1 MRRAL
6 CLTATISIL
15 ASSCVSGR
23 QLMADAEVISTDVDR
38 ARRNGALQC
47 APVDLAQAEAH
58 LEFGQGELGQG
69 NSGRAS
75 EHIRIAGE
83 AAKRALDA
91 SRTCASKQV
100 VVSDGSPVVVK
111 VAPSDRDGDGI
122 LDDQDQCPN
131 EPEDFDGFQDE
142 DGCPDLDNDGD
153 GILDGADRCPL
164 AYGPLE
170 NAGCPEVQAADSDG
184 DGIPDDQDK
193 CPYQPEDMD
202 GFEDE
207 DGCSD
212 IDNDG
217 DGLLDSADRCP
228 NEAGPPTL
236 YGCPNLDKDGD
247 GIPDAADKSPNEPE
261 DMGGFEDED
270 GCPDIDNDKDGFP
283 DTLDKCPNEPG
294 IPELSG
300 CPDKDSD
307 GDGIVDRFDACP
319 DVPGI
324 ESEKGCAKTYKTIV
338 VKKDK
343 IEIKQQINFGSGSAK
358 IIGKSSNDVLD
369 DVANAMKD
377 NPQIRKLRI
386 EGHTDSQGSDT
397 SNLKLSQRR
406 ADAVM
411 LALIKRKVDPA
422 RMIAIGYGEEQ
433 PIADNATA
441 AGRATNRRTEFTI
454 IE

>member
-1 MRRAL
+1 MRKVLLVASL
-6 CLTATISIL
+6 SLL
-15 ASSCVSGR
+15 ASGCVSGR
-23 QLMADAEVISTDVDR
+23 QLMADAEVISTDVER

-69 NSGRAS
+69 NSGRAAD
-75 EHIRIAGE
+75 HIQIAAE

-91 SRTCASKQV
+91 SRNCASKQV
-100 VVSDGSPVVVK
+100 VVNDGSPVVVK
-111 VAPSDRDGDGI
+111 VAPSDQDGDGV
-122 LDDQDQCPN
+122 LDEQDQCPG
-131 EPEDFDGFQDE
+131 EPEDMDGFQDD

-153 GILDGADRCPL
+153 GILDSSDRCPL
-164 AYGPLE
+164 AYGSLE
-170 NAGCPEVQAADSDG
+170 DGGCPKVEATDGDG

-207 DGCSD
+207 DGCPD
-212 IDNDG
+212 IDNDK
-217 DGLLDSADRCP
+217 DGLLDAADKCP

-236 YGCPNLDKDGD
+236 YGCPNLDQDGD
-247 GIPDAADKSPNEPE
+247 GVPDAADKCPNEPE
-261 DMGGFEDED
+261 DKDGFEDDD

-283 DTLDKCPNEPG
+283 DTLDKCPDEAG

-300 CPDKDSD
+300 CPDKDTD
-307 GDGIVDRFDACP
+307 GDGIVDRLDACP
-319 DVPGI
+319 DVAGVAA
-324 ESEKGCAKTYKTIV
+324 EKGCAKAYKTIV

-343 IEIKQQINFGSGSAK
+343 IEIKEQINFATGSAR
-358 IIGKSSNDVLD
+358 ITGKSSNNVLD
-369 DVANAMKD
+369 DVAAAMAD
-377 NPQIRKLRI
+377 NPQIKKLRI
-386 EGHTDSQGSDT
+386 EGHTDSQGKDT

-411 LALIKRKVDPA
+411 LALIKRKVDPV

-433 PIADNATA
+433 PIEDNSTK
-441 AGRATNRRTEFTI
+441 AGRAANRRTEFTI